1 MTFEIAIMYLK
12 PDKEKGENNLLGF
25 YIASAM

>member
-1 MTFEIAIMYLK
+1 MIFEVAVMYLK
-12 PDKEKGENNLLGF
+12 PDKEKGKNNLLGF